1 MLSRRQIIIA
11 YLIVSKRTLS
21 RWIEWFMRSSILC
34 VIYALLQGKVSG
46 IIRVEMIIFQLPLTN
61 VFWLVLI
68 VQQQQIRCLYTSP
81 SDFETLGL
89 PQYLLEMISDGV
101 LGALVSRCR
110 WGDGTRNTQL
120 LGYRARWPS
129 GVPCWG
135 LIHAIVDM
143 IYRELSDHNL
153 HSVATS
159 YLKLVYTP
167 GRLATG
173 DHLLQCGSYVRDGP

>member
-1 MLSRRQIIIA
+1 
-11 YLIVSKRTLS
+11 
-21 RWIEWFMRSSILC
+21 MRSSILC

-46 IIRVEMIIFQLPLTN
+46 IIRVEMIIFQLPLTD

-110 WGDGTRNTQL
+110 WGDGTCNTQL
-120 LGYRARWPS
+120 LGYRARWP
-129 GVPCWG
+129 
-135 LIHAIVDM
+135 
-143 IYRELSDHNL
+143 
-153 HSVATS
+153 
-159 YLKLVYTP
+159 
-167 GRLATG
+167 
-173 DHLLQCGSYVRDGP
+173 

>member
-1 MLSRRQIIIA
+1 MVQYYRYVSVLSRRQIIIA

-46 IIRVEMIIFQLPLTN
+46 IIRVEMIIFQLLLTN

-110 WGDGTRNTQL
+110 WGDGTPSFWDIE
-120 LGYRARWPS
+120 RA
-129 GVPCWG
+129 G
-135 LIHAIVDM
+135 L
-143 IYRELSDHNL
+143 
-153 HSVATS
+153 
-159 YLKLVYTP
+159 LVYHV
-167 GRLATG
+167 GG
-173 DHLLQCGSYVRDGP
+173 